1 MKPVR
6 VRGVGL
12 VSAYGNGVAP
22 ALAGMR
28 SGRDSIGPLSLFPLP
43 FADRIKI
50 NQLDHLALPAGEAL
64 ASRLMTQAIDEALAH
79 AGVAA
84 PLTDCALLVGT
95 TGFLFTAESQ
105 GRADHARTGTVPTP
119 ALPVTGRIVAQLAR
133 AYGIDGPVMTFSTAC
148 SSSANAL
155 IVAQEMLAA
164 GRVRRALAV
173 GVEGLSAISVGGF
186 YALMLLD
193 PDGCRPFD
201 ARRRGLQLG
210 EGAAALLLATD
221 NGAASAPILRG
232 GANLCDIH
240 HVTSASP
247 DGAAMRTVMTAAL
260 ARAGVGARDIVLIK
274 SHGTGS
280 DDNDR
285 AEAAAMRGVFGA
297 NVPPFTALKRYFGH
311 TLGACGAMETA
322 ALLACVDAGFIPAA
336 AGFAEADAQLGL
348 APLAASQPAPRG
360 HYLYNFFGFGGNYAS
375 YVIAHE

>member
-22 ALAGMR
+22 AVAGMR
-28 SGRDSIGPLSLFPLP
+28 SGRDSIGALSLFPVA

-50 NQLDHLALPAGEAL
+50 NQLDHRALPTGEAL
-64 ASRLMTQAIDEALAH
+64 ASHLMAQAIDEALARG
-79 AGVAA
+79 GVAA
-84 PLTDCALLVGT
+84 PLRDCALLVGT

-105 GRADHARTGTVPTP
+105 GRADHARTGTMPTP
-119 ALPVTGRIVAQLAR
+119 VLPVTGRIVAQLAR

-155 IVAQEMLAA
+155 IVAQEMLAS

-173 GVEGLSAISVGGF
+173 GVEGLSAVSVGGF

-193 PDGCRPFD
+193 PEGCRPFD

-210 EGAAALLLATD
+210 EGAAALLLDTD
-221 NGAASAPILRG
+221 SAAAAPILRG

-260 ARAGVGARDIVLIK
+260 ARAGVGTRDIVVIK

-285 AEAAAMRGVFGA
+285 AEAAAMQGVFGA

-311 TLGACGAMETA
+311 TLGACGAIETA

-336 AGFAEADAQLGL
+336 AGFAEADPQLGL
-348 APLAASQPAPRG
+348 TPLAASQPAPRG

-375 YVIAHE
+375 YVITHE